1 VSLDSLIGLITA
13 LSPWE
18 ATAVLLGIA
27 YLLLASREHIACWV
41 CAFFSTVIYTVLFW
55 DSSLLMES
63 ALNVY
68 YMGMAV
74 YGWLQWQGRGSM
86 VAATE
91 QQDTSTLAIKTWTL
105 RQHVI
110 VIGIVVLLAAVSGA
124 ILGAYTDAAW
134 PYVDSFT
141 TWGAVVTTWMV
152 AKKVLENWI
161 YWFVIDAIS
170 IPLYIDRGLH
180 LTAMLFCAY
189 LVIVVFGY
197 FSWRREY
204 RQYDFTQATA

>member
-1 VSLDSLIGLITA
+1 MSFSDLIDLVRT

-18 ATAVLLGIA
+18 AAAVLLGIA
-27 YLLLASREHIACWV
+27 YLLLASREHIACWI
-41 CAFFSTVIYTVLFW
+41 CAFFSTLIYTVLFW
-55 DSSLLMES
+55 GSSLLMES

-68 YMGMAV
+68 YMVMAV
-74 YGWLQWQGRGSM
+74 YGWSQWQGSW
-86 VAATE
+86 
-91 QQDTSTLAIKTWTL
+91 STNAGVHDQNKGGLAIQTWTIPKHTL
-105 RQHVI
+105 
-110 VIGIVVLLAAVSGA
+110 VIGIVMMLAAISGA
-124 ILGAYTDAAW
+124 ILSAYTEAAW

-141 TWGAVVTTWMV
+141 TWGAVITTWMV

-170 IPLYIDRGLH
+170 IPLYIDRELY

-204 RQYDFTQATA
+204 RQYGLNTPA

>member
-1 VSLDSLIGLITA
+1 MSVSSLIDLVRA

-18 ATAVLLGIA
+18 AAAVLLGIA
-27 YLLLASREHIACWV
+27 YLLLASREHIACWI
-41 CAFFSTVIYTVLFW
+41 CAFFSTLIYTVLFW
-55 DSSLLMES
+55 DSSLVMES

-68 YMGMAV
+68 YMAMAV
-74 YGWLQWQGRGSM
+74 YGWSQWQDSW
-86 VAATE
+86 
-91 QQDTSTLAIKTWTL
+91 STNADDYDQNKGGLVIQTWTIPKHAL
-105 RQHVI
+105 VI
-110 VIGIVVLLAAVSGA
+110 SVVLMLAAISGA
-124 ILGAYTDAAW
+124 ALSAYTEAAW

-141 TWGAVVTTWMV
+141 TWGAVITTWMV
-152 AKKVLENWI
+152 AKKILENWI

-170 IPLYIDRGLH
+170 IPLYIDRELY

-204 RQYDFTQATA
+204 RQYDLNAAA